1 MFTVHKSP
9 IFIYPSSPQ
18 YPMPSFWRHVN
29 SVLQE
34 SEIIIEGLDARM
46 IDDTRHQEIERKVEK
61 MGKKLLY
68 VITKCDLLPIE
79 EVKAAS
85 KKLQPS
91 VFISS
96 TEKFGTTILKKKI
109 LEISHG
115 KPTIVGILGYPNV
128 GKSSLINALSGRG
141 SARTSSESGY
151 TKGMQK
157 IRVDSKIL
165 LIDTPGVF
173 PNKEKDNSKHAKTG
187 AIDYA
192 KVKDP
197 EVAAL
202 HLIKEERTTILRYYN
217 IADGE
222 NEDLLERIGKK
233 INKLGKGGH
242 ADLEATARF
251 ILREWQTGKMKR

>member
-1 MFTVHKSP
+1 
-9 IFIYPSSPQ
+9 
-18 YPMPSFWRHVN
+18 MPSFWRHVN
-29 SVLQE
+29 SVLE
-34 SEIIIEGLDARM
+34 EAEIIIEVLDARM
-46 IDDTRHQEIERKVEK
+46 IEETRHSEIERKIEK
-61 MGKKLLY
+61 MGKKMLF

-96 TEKFGTTILKKKI
+96 TEKLGTTILKKKI

-151 TKGMQK
+151 TKGVQK

-165 LIDTPGVF
+165 LIDSPGVF
-173 PNKEKDNSKHAKTG
+173 PNKEKDNAKHAKIG

-202 HLIKEERTTILRYYN
+202 QLIQEERETILKYYN
-217 IADGE
+217 IADGNDDEVLE
-222 NEDLLERIGKK
+222 NIGKK
-233 INKLGKGGH
+233 INKLAKGGH
-242 ADLEATARF
+242 ADLEATARY
-251 ILREWQTGKMKR
+251 ILKEWQTGKIRR